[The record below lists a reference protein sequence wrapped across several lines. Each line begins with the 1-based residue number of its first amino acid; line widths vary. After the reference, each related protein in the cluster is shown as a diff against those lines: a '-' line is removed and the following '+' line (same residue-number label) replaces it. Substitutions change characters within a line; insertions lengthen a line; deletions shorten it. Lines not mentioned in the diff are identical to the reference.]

1 MRLSTWLPPCDRTP
15 APKCGLSGN
24 SAPAFFCFRG
34 VTLRR
39 SMCTVNH
46 RTDIIPWYL
55 NKGYVKLSEKPFPE
69 PDRLTR
75 ASHMIYYE
83 KLLL

>member
-1 MRLSTWLPPCDRTP
+1 V
-15 APKCGLSGN
+15 
-24 SAPAFFCFRG
+24 SAPSSN
-34 VTLRR
+34 VLMLRCSSCAC

-46 RTDIIPWYL
+46 RTDIIPWYVK
-55 NKGYVKLSEKPFPE
+55 KGYVKVGEKPFPE

-83 KLLL
+83 KMLPIAS

>member
-1 MRLSTWLPPCDRTP
+1 
-15 APKCGLSGN
+15 
-24 SAPAFFCFRG
+24 
-34 VTLRR
+34 
-39 SMCTVNH
+39 MCTVNH
-46 RTDIIPWYL
+46 RIDIIPWYL

-83 KLLL
+83 KMLS